1 MLKYI
6 LLGFL
11 NYQAQTGYQLKT
23 LMEQSTMHFWHAYHS
38 QIYTTLRA
46 LEGEGLV
53 TSEVE
58 EGDEKL
64 NRRRYEIT
72 EAGREA
78 VSQWLAQPLM
88 ELTQEKKELLVRV
101 FFSGQR
107 SDDAITEEL
116 RIQRRLH
123 QQRLDLYRALDISHF
138 VETLSEGA
146 AGAADSDT
154 KLWREGFFWTS
165 TLEFGIAYEELHLR
179 WLDRLLSALE
189 PS

>member
-1 MLKYI
+1 MLKFI

-11 NYQAQTGYQLKT
+11 NYQPLTGYQLKT

-46 LEGEGLV
+46 LESDGLV
-53 TSEVE
+53 TSELE

-72 EAGREA
+72 EAGRVA
-78 VSQWLAQPLM
+78 LRGWLMQPLM
-88 ELTQEKKELLVRV
+88 ELTPEKKELLVRV

-107 SDDAITEEL
+107 DDADIMEEL
-116 RIQRRLH
+116 RIQRRVH
-123 QQRLDLYRALDISHF
+123 QQQLDVYRSLDINHF
-138 VETLSEGA
+138 VSMLGA
-146 AGAADSDT
+146 DVSGGEQRM
-154 KLWREGFFWTS
+154 WREGYFWTS

-179 WLDRLLSALE
+179 WLDRLMSALE

>member
-11 NYQAQTGYQLKT
+11 SYQSQTGYQLKT

-53 TSEVE
+53 ISEVE

-64 NRRRYEIT
+64 NRRSYEIT
-72 EAGREA
+72 EAGLEVLR
-78 VSQWLAQPLM
+78 QWLTQPLM
-88 ELTQEKKELLVRV
+88 AMTPEKNELLVRV

-107 SDDAITEEL
+107 TNEAISEEL

-123 QQRLDLYRALDISHF
+123 QQQLDMYRTLDISHF
-138 VETLSEGA
+138 VETLS
-146 AGAADSDT
+146 AGTSASDQEIR
-154 KLWREGFFWTS
+154 REGFFWKA
-165 TLEFGIAYEELHLR
+165 TLEYGIAHEEMHLR
-179 WLDRLLSALE
+179 WLDQMLTAVE